1 MVVKLLIKLGVFL
14 TFNKRR
20 HAGMGLKES
29 DLPVLFSVKIKNTAL
44 IIYKMAVRQDNM
56 QVQPP
61 DF

>member
-29 DLPVLFSVKIKNTAL
+29 DLTVLFSVLTELIAL
-44 IIYKMAVRQDNM
+44 IIYKMAVKQDNM

-61 DF
+61 GF